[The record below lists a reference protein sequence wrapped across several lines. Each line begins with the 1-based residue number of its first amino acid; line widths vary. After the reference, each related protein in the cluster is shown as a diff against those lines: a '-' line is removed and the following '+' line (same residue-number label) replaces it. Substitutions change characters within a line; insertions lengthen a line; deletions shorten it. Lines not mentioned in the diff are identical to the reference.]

1 MIEQISQA
9 DTNKLMTIQ
18 EIAQKTWPIAYGSI
32 LKNEQLEYMLNR
44 FYSFSSLSESMEVGH
59 HYFIYSENE
68 IPLGFVSLEFMQ
80 DLKSMKIHKLYVLPN
95 QQGKKIGEKLFL
107 KAIEIMISEDYKRLF
122 LNVNRFNVAL
132 QFYLKMGMK
141 IQKEENIDIGQGYL
155 MEDYVMEKIFD

>member
-1 MIEQISQA
+1 MIEQINQA
-9 DTNKLMTIQ
+9 DTNKLMVIQ
-18 EIAQKTWPIAYGSI
+18 EIVHKTWPIAYGSI

-68 IPLGFVSLEFMQ
+68 IPLGFVSLEFME

-95 QQGKKIGEKLFL
+95 QQGKRIGEKLFD
-107 KAIEIMISEDYKRLF
+107 KAIETMKDKGFTRLF

>member
-68 IPLGFVSLEFMQ
+68 IPLGFVSIEFMQ

-95 QQGKKIGEKLFL
+95 QQGKGIGQELFD
-107 KAIEIMISEDYKRLF
+107 KAIETMKDKGFTRLF

>member
-68 IPLGFVSLEFMQ
+68 IPLGFVSIEFMQ
-80 DLKSMKIHKLYVLPN
+80 DLKSMKIHKLYVLPT
-95 QQGKKIGEKLFL
+95 QQGKGIGQELFD
-107 KAIEIMISEDYKRLF
+107 KAIETMKDKGFTRLF